1 MTTPQPA
8 TRSQKERGQILV
20 LAALLMVILIGVTGL
35 AIDIS
40 AAYMADR
47 WQRAV
52 ADAASLA
59 GGQDLQIP
67 GSRGLPGAPE
77 YQAARAH
84 SMDILVS
91 ELGATA
97 TPSTLVG
104 SPCLTSAGCAL
115 PGTPYE
121 VAIRTPSPSFVDCV
135 PARCI
140 QVTIRQPSFGLTFA
154 RIFGQTNWIVSSTSV
169 AGIVQSPQYG
179 IVTLRPPDPRGGTL
193 NEKDLFINSSKVVVG
208 TADVGTNTNVVCSGF
223 AAGAELRLDTARGYA
238 VYHFDP
244 YEAWTSGAGRCQN
257 PPSGVYIS
265 SPISIPPYQIPTRTS
280 AIPIYGSEA
289 AAKDPNTASCAAQQL
304 LVPPDY
310 KELKGNPN
318 RQINDPTKV
327 TVTCFR
333 PGVYQFELIA
343 KDPANGLP
351 NVVLL
356 EPGVYFFDHGLTVES
371 SLIGGFVPDQPGVA
385 LVFKE
390 ANNTTPQGP
399 GQFATTRSTSLVALN
414 VGDAYCPGPAGS
426 LCPTG
431 RTWATAAQGPQGP
444 VETPA
449 PNSVLLTVMVVQDQN
464 CTVGAFEP
472 PTCDDNKN
480 QTLKLTGGGNIFLAG
495 VQFAPSDNAQLTG
508 NSGQRAD
515 IGAFWA
521 WTIKFSGNGTE
532 FNLSGSDAATAG
544 VLRLDPACSPTVTIC
559 KP

>member
-1 MTTPQPA
+1 MTTQRPA
-8 TRSQKERGQILV
+8 PRNQKERGQILV

-40 AAYMADR
+40 SAYMADR

-67 GSRGLPGAPE
+67 GSRALPGAPE
-77 YQAARAH
+77 YQAARGHA
-84 SMDILVS
+84 MDILVS

-104 SPCLTSAGCAL
+104 SPCLTSSGCAL

-154 RIFGQTNWIVSSTSV
+154 RIFGQDNWIVSSTSV
-169 AGIVQSPQYG
+169 AGIVNAPQYG
-179 IVTLRPPDPRGGTL
+179 IVTLRPPDPRGGTQ
-193 NEKDLFINSSKVVVG
+193 NQKDLFINASKVVVG

-223 AAGAELRLDTARGYA
+223 ASGAELRLDTALGYA

-244 YEAWTSGAGRCQN
+244 FEAWTSGAGRCQN
-257 PPSGVYIS
+257 PPSGVFVS
-265 SPISIPPYQIPTRTS
+265 SPIAIPPYQVPTRTG
-280 AIPIYGSEA
+280 ATPIYGSEA
-289 AAKDPNTASCAAQQL
+289 AAKDPVTANCAALQL
-304 LVPPDY
+304 LVPNEY
-310 KELKGNPN
+310 RELKTN
-318 RQINDPTKV
+318 QKINDPTAV
-327 TVTCFR
+327 QVTCVR
-333 PGVYQFELIA
+333 PGVYQFELVA
-343 KDPANGLP
+343 KSPASGLP

-356 EPGVYFFDHGLTVES
+356 EPGVYFFDHGLTVET
-371 SLIGGFVPDQPGVA
+371 SLIGGFVADQPGVA

-399 GQFATTRSTSLVALN
+399 GQFKTTKATSLLALN
-414 VGDAYCPGPAGS
+414 VGDTYCPGPAGTA
-426 LCPTG
+426 CPG
-431 RTWATAAQGPQGP
+431 VRSWATPAQGPQGL
-444 VETPA
+444 VQTPA
-449 PNSVLLTVMVVQDQN
+449 PNPILLTVMVEQDPN
-464 CTVGAFEP
+464 CTVGLVEP
-472 PTCDDNKN
+472 VTCNDNKN
-480 QTLKLTGGGNIFLAG
+480 QTIRLTGGGNIFLAG

-521 WTIKFSGNGTE
+521 WTIQFSGGTE
-532 FNLSGSDAATAG
+532 FNLSGSDSAAAG
-544 VLRLDPACSPTVTIC
+544 VLRLDPACSPTVNVC
-559 KP
+559 NP